1 MTNEQKQQ
9 IYQILT
15 DQNTS
20 IQEKYDLILA
30 IFPNY
35 LTTVEQKKAIYEKIE
50 WMFHDWLWTYFELL
64 VYDKINEYYQL
75 NQQQS
80 NKDIAIQKI
89 ENGKNLYTKF
99 FANNEYNV
107 NLENEIEN
115 IKSWSNKALI
125 LISEI
130 IWTQTIT
137 RVSSS
142 AQEFRQGN
150 ARDVFVDLTNWEQL
164 NFSLKTD
171 KSGKVALFEWQTGD
185 IQEKVYKRYF
195 NLTDQEY
202 LDLKQELFN
211 TTDDSIIREQF
222 DNIAQLTQKVFIKQ
236 FWLENADI
244 NNLWSASITNIE
256 NIKYFI
262 RQLKRYKN
270 SDDGSIVIGIN
281 RLNWN
286 IINNTILDDIN
297 VNDLRIRDF
306 SFLPCKPKKYRY
318 WTEPWVKYAC
328 KTFVSFQIKHKR
340 WKNPSHKFSDITIRL
355 KTK

>member
-20 IQEKYDLILA
+20 IQEKYDLILS

-35 LTTVEQKKAIYEKIE
+35 LTTVEQKKTIYEKIE
-50 WMFHDWLWTYFELL
+50 WIFHDWLWTYFELL
-64 VYDKINEYYQL
+64 VYDKINEHYQL
-75 NQQQS
+75 NQQES

-89 ENGKNLYTKF
+89 KNGKNLYTKF

-137 RVSSS
+137 KVSSS

-150 ARDVFVDLTNWEQL
+150 ARDVFVDLISWEQL

-171 KSGKVALFEWQTGD
+171 KSGKVALFDWQTPQ

-195 NLTDQEY
+195 NLTDEDY
-202 LDLKQELFN
+202 TNLKQELFG
-211 TTDDSIIREQF
+211 TTEESTIREEF
-222 DNIAQLTQKVFIKQ
+222 DNIALITQKVLIKQ
-236 FWLENADI
+236 FWLEDVEI
-244 NNLWSASITNIE
+244 NNLWNARITNLE
-256 NIKYFI
+256 KFKHFIK
-262 RQLKRYKN
+262 QLKRYKVSEDN
-270 SDDGSIVIGIN
+270 SVVIGVD
-281 RLNWN
+281 RLSGE
-286 IINNTILDDIN
+286 IIKDTILDDIDTN
-297 VNDLRIRDF
+297 NLNLDDF
-306 SFLPCKPKKYRY
+306 SFLPCKPRKYRY
-318 WTEPWVKYAC
+318 WTEPWVKYLG

-340 WKNPSHKFSDITIRL
+340 GSGVSNKFQDITIRL